1 MSISPIPCAAADSN
15 EVRAQL
21 ITALELDL
29 IGPTQRVLKALGAEG
44 QGHQVQ
50 GDESHEL
57 ESEALDR
64 LPSSWY
70 PTGFLVP
77 TETDL
82 SLRCDDTADDD
93 FAAADGVDLRKPRGN
108 DKTYKPGG
116 AGDDGG
122 SSDPGPVKPQLFP
135 SSIGVSV
142 LLPPGGELRLI
153 ARWGDYARL
162 ADGANPDAAVSS
174 TRDESSSRDQQRW
187 QRTPRQEALALTHSE
202 ITATKGLA
210 DRLWPNSNG
219 LHLHWHCRPA
229 PTGQGYADG
238 TLAVTLFFTNERKK
252 ANTLV
257 ERDQHSAFQAEL
269 ELQCVQGFVPR
280 LDPQASRDHGDWD
293 QAVNALQFRDAR
305 EYGVGHNVGVEV
317 DLDAGGGC
325 SRLRTTWIPQA
336 TVEKVSPRED
346 VGCELG
352 MEALDRLASEGFPA
366 IRQALMPLVERYS
379 TWIEQQA
386 AVAGLKPK
394 QQATADQLLAN
405 ARSQAQRIARG
416 IEALAEADI
425 RDAFAIA
432 NRTMAAAARQRYG
445 VMQNKPANDPSVRPP
460 AWRPFQLA
468 FVLMNL
474 VGIARPDDPDGKRDG
489 VDLLFFPTGGGKTEA
504 YLGLAAFTLVMRRLR
519 HGGSLQAGGLSVLMR
534 YTLRLLTLDQLGRAS
549 TLICALELE
558 RQRQSEKLGSWP
570 FEIGL
575 WVGQAGTPN
584 RMGGKGNS
592 SEATA
597 RIRVLKY
604 IDNKDDRKPIPI
616 DTCPWCGVEFGRRSL
631 DDLTPCRNRGDVFK
645 LLRGGKVDSENPDEL
660 RVACLNRNCHFRGT
674 QNDNYLPL
682 VAVDD
687 MIYRRLP
694 AFLIAT
700 VDKFASLPWEGRTGK
715 LFGKATH
722 VLNGQGYYG
731 PADGEDATKGVRLA
745 DRLDPPDLVI
755 QDELHLISGPLGSMA
770 GLYEAV
776 IDELCTRDG
785 LRPKIVASTA
795 TVRRASEQM
804 RALFGRNDSA
814 IFPAPGPDRRD
825 SFFAVTVPTDQVPGR
840 LYVGLSA
847 PGRNVKALLLRASLA
862 LMSGAQ
868 LAWTSAESGRTAQRR
883 RRETPSPNPADPY
896 MTLLG
901 YFNTIKELGI
911 SRRLIEEELTSQ
923 LATHGERRR
932 LGDMV
937 ERTANRR
944 ISNIPLELTSRV
956 STTEV
961 SHTKDRLARSF
972 DDKDGRVDVALA
984 TNMISVGLDI
994 TRLGL
999 MLMLGQPKTTAEYIQ
1014 ASSRVGRDQ
1023 SKPGLVVVLLNPNR
1037 PRDRSHYEHFAHSH
1051 DVFYRDVEATSVT
1064 PFSERAL
1071 ERGLPAITVALA
1083 RHLCDGLTNARNAG
1097 DLQALSDAR
1106 QPVAAALQR
1115 RVATSLVNH
1124 PDADGYASWVA
1135 EQVRHIIDDWCAIAE
1150 RRGRM
1155 EYGREEGDLP
1165 PLLRTPLDPEL
1176 LELEDVRE
1184 RQFKANRSLR
1194 DVEPS
1199 ALLLKDRYQTTTR
1212 G

>member
-1 MSISPIPCAAADSN
+1 MTSSTPSSAA
-15 EVRAQL
+15 VRAQL
-21 ITALELDL
+21 VTALELEL
-29 IGPTQRVLKALGAEG
+29 IGPSQRVLQALGAEA
-44 QGHQVQ
+44 QGL
-50 GDESHEL
+50 DAES
-57 ESEALDR
+57 LDR

-93 FAAADGVDLRKPRGN
+93 FAAADGVDLRKPRSAGAE
-108 DKTYKPGG
+108 YKPGS
-116 AGDDGG
+116 GDDGG
-122 SSDPGPVKPQLFP
+122 SSESGPAKPQLFP
-135 SSIGVSV
+135 SSIGMSV
-142 LLPPGGELRLI
+142 LLPPGGELQLI
-153 ARWGDYARL
+153 ARWGDYTRL
-162 ADGANPDAAVSS
+162 SVGANPDDSA
-174 TRDESSSRDQQRW
+174 SSSRDEGGQREQQTW
-187 QRTPRQEALALTHSE
+187 QRNPRQEALALSHLE
-202 ITATKGLA
+202 ITANRGLTGKP
-210 DRLWPNSNG
+210 WPNSNG
-219 LHLHWHCRPA
+219 LHLRWHCRPA
-229 PTGQGYADG
+229 PTSQGYAFG
-238 TLAVTLFFTNERKK
+238 TVAVTLFLTNERKK
-252 ANTLV
+252 AVTLV
-257 ERDQHSAFQAEL
+257 ERDQQSAFQAEL
-269 ELQCVQGFVPR
+269 ELVCSQGFVPR
-280 LDPQASRDHGDWD
+280 LDPHSGRSGGDWD
-293 QAVNALQFRDAR
+293 EAVNALQFRDAS
-305 EYGVGHNVGVEV
+305 EFGVGHNVGVAL
-317 DLDAGGGC
+317 DLDSNGGC
-325 SRLRTTWIPQA
+325 SCLRTTWIPQA
-336 TVEKVSPRED
+336 TVEKVVPRAD
-346 VGCELG
+346 VGCEL
-352 MEALDRLASEGFPA
+352 
-366 IRQALMPLVERYS
+366 
-379 TWIEQQA
+379 
-386 AVAGLKPK
+386 
-394 QQATADQLLAN
+394 
-405 ARSQAQRIARG
+405 
-416 IEALAEADI
+416 
-425 RDAFAIA
+425 A

-445 VMQNKPANDPSVRPP
+445 VMQGLKADDPALRAP

-468 FVLMNL
+468 FLLMNL
-474 VGIARPDDPDGKRDG
+474 VGVARPNDPEFDPKRERDN
-489 VDLLFFPTGGGKTEA
+489 VDLIFFPTGGGKTEA

-558 RQRQSEKLGSWP
+558 RQRQPQKLGNWP

-597 RIRVLKY
+597 RLRVRAYNDGKTN
-604 IDNKDDRKPIPI
+604 IKPIPI
-616 DTCPWCGVEFGRRSL
+616 DTCPWCGVEFGKRSL
-631 DDLTPCRNRGDVFK
+631 DDPKPCGTVGVFN
-645 LLRGGKVDSENPDEL
+645 LLRQGRPDVDNPEEL
-660 RVACLNRNCHFRGT
+660 RIACLNRDCAFKGT
-674 QNDNYLPL
+674 NGRNYLPL

-715 LFGKATH
+715 LFGKASH
-722 VLNGQGYYG
+722 VLDGQGFYG
-731 PADGEDATKGVRLA
+731 PADGDDATKGVRLSE
-745 DRLDPPDLVI
+745 RLDAPDLVI

-770 GLYEAV
+770 GLYETV
-776 IDELCTRDG
+776 IDELCSRDG

-825 SFFAVTVPTDQVPGR
+825 SFFAVTVPVDKVPGR

-862 LMSGAQ
+862 LMSSAQ
-868 LAWTSAESGRTAQRR
+868 QAWKAAEKDRTAQRR
-883 RRETPSPNPADPY
+883 RGEIPGPNPADPY

-923 LATHGERRR
+923 LATHGERQR
-932 LGDMV
+932 LGDTV
-937 ERTANRR
+937 ERSANRR
-944 ISNIPLELTSRV
+944 IANIPLELTSRV

-961 SHTKDRLARSF
+961 STTKDRLSRSF
-972 DDKDGRVDVALA
+972 DDKERVDVALA

-1014 ASSRVGRDQ
+1014 ASSRVGRDTD
-1023 SKPGLVVVLLNPNR
+1023 KPGLVVVLLNPNR
-1037 PRDRSHYEHFAHSH
+1037 PRDRSHYEHLAYSH

-1071 ERGLPAITVALA
+1071 QRGLPAITVALA
-1083 RHLCDGLTNARNAG
+1083 RHLSDELTPSCRAG
-1097 DLQALSDAR
+1097 D
-1106 QPVAAALQR
+1106 VAALAKVREAVAEALRR
-1115 RVATSLVNH
+1115 RVAIALVNA
-1124 PDADGYASWVA
+1124 PADADAHANKVA
-1135 EQVRHIIDDWCAIAE
+1135 EQVRHIIDDWCAIAQ
-1150 RRGRM
+1150 RHGRM
-1155 EYGREEGDLP
+1155 EYGREDGVLP
-1165 PLLRTPLDPEL
+1165 PLLRTPLDPQL
-1176 LELEDVRE
+1176 LDLDDERE
-1184 RQFKANRSLR
+1184 KQFKANRSLR

-1199 ALLLKDRYQTTTR
+1199 ALLLKDRLQTTTR

>member
-1 MSISPIPCAAADSN
+1 MTSAQEPADSAQ
-15 EVRAQL
+15 VRSQL
-21 ITALELDL
+21 VTALELEL
-29 IGPTQRVLKALGAEG
+29 IGPSQRVLQALGAEG
-44 QGHQVQ
+44 EG
-50 GDESHEL
+50 L
-57 ESEALDR
+57 ATEALDR

-77 TETDL
+77 SDTDL
-82 SLRCDDTADDD
+82 ALKCDDTADDD
-93 FAAADGVDLRKPRGN
+93 FAAADGVDLRKPRKAN
-108 DKTYKPGG
+108 SEYRPGS
-116 AGDDGG
+116 GDDGG
-122 SSDPGPVKPQLFP
+122 SSESGPARPQLFP

-142 LLPPGGELRLI
+142 LLPPGAELQLI
-153 ARWGDYARL
+153 ARWGDYTPQER
-162 ADGANPDAAVSS
+162 G
-174 TRDESSSRDQQRW
+174 EQQIWR
-187 QRTPRQEALALTHSE
+187 RTPRQDALALSHSE
-202 ITATKGLA
+202 ITATRGLTG
-210 DRLWPNSNG
+210 RPWPHSNG
-219 LHLHWHCRPA
+219 LHLRWHCRPA
-229 PTGQGYADG
+229 PASQGYAPG
-238 TLAVTLFFTNERKK
+238 TVAVTLFLTNERKK
-252 ANTLV
+252 AATLV
-257 ERDQHSAFQAEL
+257 ERDQQSAFQAEL
-269 ELQCVQGFVPR
+269 DLHCPQGFVAR
-280 LDPQASRDHGDWD
+280 LDPHANRASGDWD

-305 EYGVGHNVGVEV
+305 EYGVGHNVGVAV
-317 DLDAGGGC
+317 DLDGAGNC

-336 TVEKVSPRED
+336 TVEKVVPRAD
-346 VGCELG
+346 VGCELA
-352 MEALDRLASEGFPA
+352 MEELDRLANQGFAA
-366 IRQALMPLVERYS
+366 IRGALMPLVERYDA
-379 TWIEQQA
+379 WIEEQA
-386 AVAGLKPK
+386 AVAGLNA
-394 QQATADQLLAN
+394 QQQGTAEQLLAN

-416 IEALAEADI
+416 IEALAEPDI

-445 VMQNKPANDPSVRPP
+445 VMQGLKADDPSLRPP

-468 FVLMNL
+468 FLLMNL
-474 VGIARPDDPDGKRDG
+474 IGIARPDDPQRERDT

-558 RQRQSEKLGSWP
+558 RQRQPQKLGSWP

-584 RMGGKGNS
+584 RMGGKGNNNES
-592 SEATA
+592 TA
-597 RIRVLKY
+597 RLRVRAYNDGKTT
-604 IDNKDDRKPIPI
+604 IKPIPI
-616 DTCPWCGVEFGRRSL
+616 DTCPWCGVEFGKRSL
-631 DDLTPCRNRGDVFK
+631 LDPKPIGTAGVFN
-645 LLRGGKVDSENPDEL
+645 LLRQGRPDGDNPEEL
-660 RVACLNRNCHFRGT
+660 RVACLNRDCAFKGT
-674 QNDNYLPL
+674 SGRNYLPL

-700 VDKFASLPWEGRTGK
+700 VDKFASLPWEGRSGK
-715 LFGKATH
+715 LFGKVTH
-722 VLNGQGYYG
+722 GLDGQGFYG
-731 PADGEDATKGVRLA
+731 PADGDDASKGVRLA

-776 IDELCTRDG
+776 IDELCSRAG

-825 SFFAVTVPTDQVPGR
+825 SFFAVTVPADQVPGR

-868 LAWTSAESGRTAQRR
+868 LAWTAAEKQRTAQRR
-883 RRETPSPNPADPY
+883 RGETPGPNPADPY

-923 LATHGERRR
+923 LATHGERVR
-932 LGDMV
+932 LGDAV
-937 ERTANRR
+937 DRSANRK
-944 ISNIPLELTSRV
+944 IANIPLELTSRV

-961 SHTKDRLARSF
+961 STTKDRLSRSF
-972 DDKDGRVDVALA
+972 DDKERVDVALA

-1014 ASSRVGRDQ
+1014 ASSRVGRD
-1023 SKPGLVVVLLNPNR
+1023 SDKPGLVVVLLNPNR
-1037 PRDRSHYEHFAHSH
+1037 PRDRSHYEHFAYSH
-1051 DVFYRDVEATSVT
+1051 NVFYRDVEATSVT

-1083 RHLCDGLTNARNAG
+1083 RHLSDQLTPSNRAG
-1097 DLQALSDAR
+1097 D
-1106 QPVAAALQR
+1106 VAALAEVREAVAEALRR
-1115 RVATSLVNH
+1115 RVAIALTSKASDAG
-1124 PDADGYASWVA
+1124 PDADARATTVA
-1135 EQVRHIIDDWCAIAE
+1135 EQVRHIVDDWCAIAQ

-1155 EYGREEGDLP
+1155 EYGREDGELP
-1165 PLLRTPLDPEL
+1165 PLLHTPLDPQL
-1176 LELEDVRE
+1176 LELDDERE
-1184 RQFKANRSLR
+1184 KQFKANRSLR

-1199 ALLLKDRYQTTTR
+1199 ALLLKDRLQTTTR
-1212 G
+1212 A

>member
-1 MSISPIPCAAADSN
+1 MSATSLPAAGPDSAQ
-15 EVRAQL
+15 VRGQL
-21 ITALELDL
+21 VTSLELEL
-29 IGPTQRVLKALGAEG
+29 IGPTQRVLKALAAAG
-44 QGHQVQ
+44 QG
-50 GDESHEL
+50 L
-57 ESEALDR
+57 EREALDR

-70 PTGFLVP
+70 ITGFLVP
-77 TETDL
+77 TTTDL

-93 FAAADGVDLRKPRGN
+93 LAGVDGVDQRRPRIK
-108 DKTYKPGG
+108 DKAYKAGG

-122 SSDPGPVKPQLFP
+122 PSDGGPAKPQFLP
-135 SSIGVSV
+135 SSIGISV
-142 LLPPGGELRLI
+142 FLPPGGELELI
-153 ARWGDYARL
+153 ARWGDY
-162 ADGANPDAAVSS
+162 
-174 TRDESSSRDQQRW
+174 TRVTEPSNSDPSAGSGSSREEPIW
-187 QRTPRQEALALTHSE
+187 QRTPRQEALALSHQE
-202 ITATKGLA
+202 ISGATGLT
-210 DRLWPNSNG
+210 DRPWPNSDG
-219 LHLHWHCRPA
+219 LRLHWHCRPA
-229 PTGQGYADG
+229 PVSQGYEPG
-238 TLAVTLFFTNERKK
+238 TVAVSLFFTNQRPK
-252 ANTLV
+252 AATLV

-269 ELQCVQGFVPR
+269 DLHCPQGFVAR
-280 LDPQASRDHGDWD
+280 LDPQARRHDGDWD
-293 QAVNALQFRDAR
+293 QLVNALQYRDAP

-317 DLDAGGGC
+317 DLEANGGC

-336 TVEKVSPRED
+336 TVEKVSARED

-352 MEALDRLASEGFPA
+352 MEELDRLASEGYPA
-366 IRQALMPLVERYS
+366 VREALMPLVERYEG
-379 TWIEQQA
+379 WIQEQ
-386 AVAGLKPK
+386 AGLEGL
-394 QQATADQLLAN
+394 QATQQKTAEQLLAN
-405 ARSQAQRIARG
+405 ASSQAQRIARG
-416 IEALAEADI
+416 IEALAEPDI
-425 RDAFAIA
+425 REAFAIA
-432 NRTMAAAARQRYG
+432 NRTMAVAARQRFG
-445 VMQNKPANDPSVRPP
+445 VMQGKKANDPTLRLPG
-460 AWRPFQLA
+460 WRPFQLA

-474 VGIARPDDPDGKRDG
+474 VGIARPNDPQHDPRRERDG

-558 RQRQSEKLGSWP
+558 RQRQPEKLGRWP

-592 SEATA
+592 SETTA

-604 IDNKDDRKPIPI
+604 IDNKTTIKPIPI
-616 DTCPWCGVEFGRRSL
+616 DTCPWCGVEFGKRSL
-631 DDLTPCRNRGDVFK
+631 NDPAPCSTTGVFQ
-645 LLRGGKVDSENPDEL
+645 LLRQGRPDTDNPEEL
-660 RVACLNRNCHFRGT
+660 RVACLNRSCAFTGT
-674 QNDNYLPL
+674 NGRNHLPL
-682 VAVDD
+682 LAVDD

-722 VLNGQGYYG
+722 VLDVQGYYG
-731 PADGEDATKGVRLA
+731 PADGEEASRGVRLA

-776 IDELCTRDG
+776 IDELCSRAGCGPHDQ

-795 TVRRASEQM
+795 TVRRAEEQM
-804 RALFGRNDSA
+804 TALFGRSA
-814 IFPAPGPDRRD
+814 SSIFPAPGPDRRD
-825 SFFAVTVPTDQVPGR
+825 SFFAITVPVQEAPGR

-868 LAWTSAESGRTAQRR
+868 LAWKSAESGRTARR
-883 RRETPSPNPADPY
+883 RRGEPPGTNPADPY
-896 MTLLG
+896 MTLVG

-911 SRRLIEEELTSQ
+911 SRRLIEEELTS
-923 LATHGERRR
+923 LLSSHGERQRPDDTVTR
-932 LGDMV
+932 
-937 ERTANRR
+937 AASRR

-961 SHTKDRLARSF
+961 SSTKDRLARKF
-972 DDKDGRVDVALA
+972 DDKEGRVDVALA

-1023 SKPGLVVVLLNPNR
+1023 SRPGLVAVLLNPNR

-1083 RHLCDGLTNARNAG
+1083 RHL
-1097 DLQALSDAR
+1097 SDALTYAR
-1106 QPVAAALQR
+1106 SAGNTAALAEVREAVAEAMRR
-1115 RVATSLVNH
+1115 RVASSLVNDPAH
-1124 PDADGYASWVA
+1124 ADARANEVA
-1135 EQVRHIIDDWCAIAE
+1135 EQVRRIIDDWCTIAE
-1150 RRGRM
+1150 RRGQM
-1155 EYGREEGDLP
+1155 EYGHEEGDLP

-1176 LELEDVRE
+1176 LELGEIEV
-1184 RQFKANRSLR
+1184 QFKANRSLR

-1199 ALLLKDRYQTTTR
+1199 ALLLKDRYQSTTR
-1212 G
+1212 A

>member
-1 MSISPIPCAAADSN
+1 MSQAPALRPRSEPPQISA
-15 EVRAQL
+15 EVRDHL
-21 ITALELDL
+21 VTALELEL
-29 IGPTQRVLKALGAEG
+29 IGPTQRVLQALGPDA
-44 QGHQVQ
+44 H
-50 GDESHEL
+50 SL
-57 ESEALDR
+57 ETEALDR

-82 SLRCDDTADDD
+82 SLKCDDTADDD
-93 FAAADGVDLRKPRGN
+93 FAAADGVDLRKPK
-108 DKTYKPGG
+108 KTNTEYKPGS
-116 AGDDGG
+116 GDDGG
-122 SSDPGPVKPQLFP
+122 SSESGPTKPQLFP

-142 LLPPGGELRLI
+142 LLPPGGELQLI
-153 ARWGDYARL
+153 ARWGDYVRL
-162 ADGANPDAAVSS
+162 AEGANPDAAASIA
-174 TRDESSSRDQQRW
+174 REEGSSREQQIW
-187 QRTPRQEALALTHSE
+187 QRTPRQEALALSHSE
-202 ITATKGLA
+202 ITATKGLTG
-210 DRLWPNSNG
+210 RPWPNSDG
-219 LHLHWHCRPA
+219 LQLRWHCRPA
-229 PTGQGYADG
+229 PVSQGYATG
-238 TLAVTLFFTNERKK
+238 TVAVTLFLTNERKK
-252 ANTLV
+252 SITLV
-257 ERDQHSAFQAEL
+257 ERDQNSAFQAEL
-269 ELQCVQGFVPR
+269 ELRCPHGFVAR
-280 LDPQASRDHGDWD
+280 RDPHANRASGDWD
-293 QAVNALQFRDAR
+293 EAVNALQFRDAR

-317 DLDAGGGC
+317 DLGPDGRC
-325 SRLRTTWIPQA
+325 TRLRTTWIPQA
-336 TVEKVSPRED
+336 TVEKVVPRAD
-346 VGCELG
+346 VGCELA
-352 MEALDRLASEGFPA
+352 MEELDRLATQGFEA
-366 IRQALMPLVERYS
+366 IRAALMPLVERYQE
-379 TWIEQQA
+379 WIEQQA
-386 AVAGLKPK
+386 SVAGLNAQ
-394 QQATADQLLAN
+394 QQASAEQLLTN
-405 ARSQAQRIARG
+405 AKGQAQRIARG
-416 IEALAEADI
+416 IEALAEPDI

-432 NRTMAAAARQRYG
+432 NRCMARAARQRYG
-445 VMQNKPANDPSVRPP
+445 VMQGLKADDPSLRPP

-468 FVLMNL
+468 FLLMNL
-474 VGIARPDDPDGKRDG
+474 VGIARPDDPQRERDN

-558 RQRQSEKLGSWP
+558 RQNQEEKLGKWP

-575 WVGQAGTPN
+575 WVGQAATPN
-584 RMGGKGNS
+584 RMGGKGNNNES
-592 SEATA
+592 TA
-597 RIRVLKY
+597 RLRVQAYNGGKTP
-604 IDNKDDRKPIPI
+604 IKPIPI
-616 DTCPWCGVEFGRRSL
+616 DTCPWCGVEFGKRSL
-631 DDLTPCRNRGDVFK
+631 NDPKPCGTHGVFK
-645 LLRGGKVDSENPDEL
+645 LLRQGVIDANDPEEL
-660 RVACLNRNCHFRGT
+660 RVACLNRDCAFKGVTGH
-674 QNDNYLPL
+674 DHLPL

-700 VDKFASLPWEGRTGK
+700 VDKFASLPWEGRSGK

-722 VLNGQGYYG
+722 VVDGQGFYG
-731 PADGEDATKGVRLA
+731 PADGDDATKGVRLA
-745 DRLDPPDLVI
+745 DWLDPPDLVI

-776 IDELCTRDG
+776 IDELCSRDG

-804 RALFGRNDSA
+804 RALFGRNNSS

-825 SFFAVTVPTDQVPGR
+825 SFFAMTKPADQENGR

-868 LAWTSAESGRTAQRR
+868 LAWKTAEKQRTAQRKR
-883 RRETPSPNPADPY
+883 GETPDPNPADPY

-923 LATHGERRR
+923 LATHGERQR
-932 LGDMV
+932 LGDKV
-937 ERTANRR
+937 ERSANRK
-944 ISNIPLELTSRV
+944 IANIPLELTSRV

-961 SHTKDRLARSF
+961 STTKDRLARSF
-972 DDKDGRVDVALA
+972 DDKERVDVALA

-1014 ASSRVGRDQ
+1014 ASSRVGRD
-1023 SKPGLVVVLLNPNR
+1023 SEKPGLVVVLLNPNR
-1037 PRDRSHYEHFAHSH
+1037 PRDRSHYEHFTYSH

-1083 RHLCDGLTNARNAG
+1083 RHLSDQLTPSNRAG
-1097 DLQALSDAR
+1097 DMEALANVR
-1106 QPVAAALQR
+1106 EAVAEALRR
-1115 RVATSLVNH
+1115 RVAIALVH
-1124 PDADGYASWVA
+1124 APTDADAYATSVA
-1135 EQVRHIIDDWCAIAE
+1135 EQVRHIVDDWCAIAQ

-1155 EYGREEGDLP
+1155 EYGREDGELP

-1176 LELEDVRE
+1176 LELDDERE
-1184 RQFKANRSLR
+1184 KQFKANRSLR

-1199 ALLLKDRYQTTTR
+1199 ALLLKDRLQTTTQA
-1212 G
+1212 

>member
-1 MSISPIPCAAADSN
+1 MNAPAAATTSAQ
-15 EVRAQL
+15 VRSQL
-21 ITALELDL
+21 VTALELDL
-29 IGPTQRVLKALGAEG
+29 IGPTQRVLRALGADA
-44 QGHQVQ
+44 QG
-50 GDESHEL
+50 L
-57 ESEALDR
+57 ETEALDR

-70 PTGFLVP
+70 SSGFLVP
-77 TETDL
+77 TSTDL

-93 FAAADGVDLRKPRGN
+93 FAAADGVDLRKPRSA
-108 DKTYKPGG
+108 DKQYKSSA
-116 AGDDGG
+116 AGDDSG
-122 SSDPGPVKPQLFP
+122 SSEPGPARPQLFA

-142 LLPPGGELRLI
+142 LLPPNAELQVI
-153 ARWGDYARL
+153 ARWGDYIKL
-162 ADGANPDAAVSS
+162 AEASNPDALAGS
-174 TRDESSSRDQQRW
+174 TREEETW
-187 QRTPRQEALALTHSE
+187 QRTPRQEALAITHSE
-202 ITATKGLA
+202 ITDTRGLA
-210 DRLWPNSNG
+210 KRPWPNSGG
-219 LHLHWHCRPA
+219 LHLRWHCRPA
-229 PTGQGYADG
+229 PDNQGYLAG
-238 TLAVTLFFTNERKK
+238 TIAVTLFLTNERKS
-252 ANTLV
+252 AATLV
-257 ERDQHSAFQAEL
+257 ERDQQSAFQAEL
-269 ELQCVQGFVPR
+269 ELHCPQAFVPR
-280 LDPQASRDHGDWD
+280 LDLQASRGSGDWD
-293 QAVNALQFRDAR
+293 EAVNALQFRDAK
-305 EYGVGHNVGVEV
+305 EYGIGHNVGVDAE
-317 DLDAGGGC
+317 LEAAGGC
-325 SRLRTTWIPQA
+325 TRLRTTWIPQA
-336 TVEKVSPRED
+336 TVEKVVPRND

-352 MEALDRLASEGFPA
+352 MEELDRLASESFPA
-366 IRQALMPLVERYS
+366 VRAGLMPLVERY
-379 TWIEQQA
+379 TAWIAEQA
-386 AVAGLKPK
+386 SVAGLKSN
-394 QQATADQLLAN
+394 QQATASQLLDN
-405 ARSQAQRIARG
+405 ARSQADRIARG
-416 IEALAEADI
+416 IEALAEPDI
-425 RDAFAIA
+425 REAFAIA
-432 NRTMAAAARQRYG
+432 NRVMAVAARQRFG
-445 VMQNKPANDPSVRPP
+445 VMQGVKADHPNLRPP

-474 VGIARPDDPDGKRDG
+474 VGIARPEDQHQERDG

-519 HGGSLQAGGLSVLMR
+519 HSGSLQAGGLSVLMR

-575 WVGQAGTPN
+575 WVGQAATPN
-584 RMGGKGNS
+584 RMGGKADK

-597 RIRVLKY
+597 RLRVRGY
-604 IDNKDDRKPIPI
+604 IDNKTAVKPIPI
-616 DTCPWCGVEFGRRSL
+616 DTCPWCGVEFGKRSL
-631 DDLTPCRNRGDVFK
+631 DDPSPCRTSGVFN
-645 LLRGGKVDSENPDEL
+645 LLRQGRPDGDNPEEL
-660 RVACLNRNCHFRGT
+660 RVACLNRSCAFTGSSGS
-674 QNDNYLPL
+674 NYLPL
-682 VAVDD
+682 LAVDD

-722 VLNGQGYYG
+722 VVDGQGYYG
-731 PADGEDATKGVRLA
+731 PADGDDSNRGVRLGE
-745 DRLDPPDLVI
+745 RLDPPDLVI

-776 IDELCTRDG
+776 IDELSSRG
-785 LRPKIVASTA
+785 KLRPKIVASTA
-795 TVRRASEQM
+795 TVRRATEQM
-804 RALFGRNDSA
+804 QALFGRNQSS

-825 SFFAVTVPTDQVPGR
+825 SFFAVSVPADQVPGR

-862 LMSGAQ
+862 LMG
-868 LAWTSAESGRTAQRR
+868 SAEQAWKAAEKQRTAQRR
-883 RRETPSPNPADPY
+883 RKETPGPNPADPY

-911 SRRLIEEELTSQ
+911 SRRLIEEELTAQ
-923 LATHGERRR
+923 LASHGERKR
-932 LGDMV
+932 LGDTV
-937 ERTANRR
+937 ERAANRR

-961 SHTKDRLARSF
+961 SNTKDRLSRSF

-1023 SKPGLVVVLLNPNR
+1023 DKPGLVVVLLNPNR

-1083 RHLCDGLTNARNAG
+1083 RHLSDELTFARNAG
-1097 DLQALSDAR
+1097 DTKALSEVREA
-1106 QPVAAALQR
+1106 VAEAMR
-1115 RVATSLVNH
+1115 GRVASSLVNH
-1124 PDADGYASWVA
+1124 PDPDGYANKVA
-1135 EQVRHIIDDWCAIAE
+1135 ARVRRIIDDWCAIAE

-1155 EYGREEGDLP
+1155 EYGHEEGDLP

-1176 LELEDVRE
+1176 LELDDERE
-1184 RQFKANRSLR
+1184 QQFKANRSLR

-1199 ALLLKDRYQTTTR
+1199 ALLLKDRYQSTNQA
-1212 G
+1212 

>member
-1 MSISPIPCAAADSN
+1 MTASPAATGSAQ
-15 EVRAQL
+15 VRSQL
-21 ITALELDL
+21 VIALELDL
-29 IGPTQRVLKALGAEG
+29 IGPTQRVLKALGSDAEG
-44 QGHQVQ
+44 
-50 GDESHEL
+50 L
-57 ESEALDR
+57 ETETLDR

-77 TETDL
+77 THTDL

-93 FAAADGVDLRKPRGN
+93 FAAADGVDLRRSRGSA
-108 DKTYKPGG
+108 TAYKPGS
-116 AGDDGG
+116 AGDDA
-122 SSDPGPVKPQLFP
+122 GPSEQGPAKPQLFT

-142 LLPPGGELRLI
+142 LLPPGGELQLI
-153 ARWGDYARL
+153 ARWGDYTKL
-162 ADGANPDAAVSS
+162 PGGSSPDGAASGGS
-174 TRDESSSRDQQRW
+174 GREGQTW
-187 QRTPRQEALALTHSE
+187 QRRPRQEPLELSHSD
-202 ITATKGLA
+202 ITSPQGLA
-210 DRLWPNSNG
+210 DRLWPNSDG
-219 LHLHWHCRPA
+219 LRLRWHCRPA
-229 PTGQGYADG
+229 PDHQGYPAG
-238 TLAVTLFFTNERKK
+238 TVAVTLFFTNERKK
-252 ANTLV
+252 AATLV
-257 ERDQHSAFQAEL
+257 ERDQQSAFQAEL
-269 ELQCVQGFVPR
+269 ELRCPQGFVPR
-280 LDPQASRDHGDWD
+280 LDLQASRASGDWD
-293 QAVNALQFRDAR
+293 EVVNALQFRDAC
-305 EYGVGHNVGVEV
+305 EYGVGHNVGVEA
-317 DLDAGGGC
+317 DLAADGSC

-336 TVEKVSPRED
+336 TVEKVSPRDD
-346 VGCELG
+346 VGCELR
-352 MEALDRLASEGFPA
+352 MEELDQLASDGFA
-366 IRQALMPLVERYS
+366 AVRDALMPLVDLYRA
-379 TWIEQQA
+379 WIDEQA
-386 AVAGLKPK
+386 KVSGLKPH
-394 QQATADQLLAN
+394 QQATAERLLGD
-405 ARSQAQRIARG
+405 ARNQAERIARG
-416 IEALAEADI
+416 IEALAEPDI
-425 RDAFAIA
+425 REAFAIA
-432 NRTMAAAARQRYG
+432 NRVMAAAARQRFG
-445 VMQNKPANDPSVRPP
+445 VMQGRKASDPAVRPP

-474 VGIARPDDPDGKRDG
+474 VGIARPADQHKERDK

-558 RQRQSEKLGSWP
+558 RQRQPETLGSWP

-584 RMGGKGNS
+584 RMGGKGDS

-597 RIRVLKY
+597 RLRVRAY
-604 IDNKDDRKPIPI
+604 IDGKTSIKPIPI
-616 DTCPWCGVEFGRRSL
+616 DTCPWCGVEFGKRSL
-631 DDLTPCRNRGDVFK
+631 DDPSPCRTSGVFN
-645 LLRGGKVDSENPDEL
+645 LLRQGRPDGDNPEDL
-660 RVACLNRNCHFRGT
+660 RVACLNRSCAFTGNTGS
-674 QNDNYLPL
+674 NYLPL
-682 VAVDD
+682 AAVDD

-722 VLNGQGYYG
+722 VVDKQGYYG
-731 PADGEDATKGVRLA
+731 PADGDDATRGVRLG

-770 GLYEAV
+770 GLYESV
-776 IDELCTRDG
+776 IDELCSRDG

-795 TVRRASEQM
+795 TVRRAREQM
-804 RALFGRNDSA
+804 CALFGRSDSA

-825 SFFAVTVPTDQVPGR
+825 SFFAVTLPAEQVPGR
-840 LYVGLSA
+840 LYVGLCA

-868 LAWTSAESGRTAQRR
+868 LAWKAAEKERTAQRR
-883 RRETPSPNPADPY
+883 RGETPGRNPADPY

-923 LATHGERRR
+923 LASHGERRR
-932 LGDMV
+932 IGDTV
-937 ERTANRR
+937 ERAANRK

-961 SHTKDRLARSF
+961 STTKDRLSRSF

-994 TRLGL
+994 SRLGL

-1023 SKPGLVVVLLNPNR
+1023 SRPGLVVVLLNPNR

-1083 RHLCDGLTNARNAG
+1083 RHLSDGLTHARNAG
-1097 DLQALSDAR
+1097 DTKALADVRNLVAEALR
-1106 QPVAAALQR
+1106 Q
-1115 RVATSLVNH
+1115 RVATSLGQYP
-1124 PDADGYASWVA
+1124 PDADGYANTVA
-1135 EQVRHIIDDWCAIAE
+1135 ERVRRIIDDWCAIAE
-1150 RRGRM
+1150 RRGSM
-1155 EYGREEGDLP
+1155 EYGHEERDLP
-1165 PLLRTPLDPEL
+1165 PLLRTPLDPGL
-1176 LELEDVRE
+1176 LELEDERE

-1199 ALLLKDRYQTTTR
+1199 ALLLKDRYQSTTR
-1212 G
+1212 A

>member
-1 MSISPIPCAAADSN
+1 MSTASLPAAGPDSAQ
-15 EVRAQL
+15 VRSQL
-21 ITALELDL
+21 ITGLELEL
-29 IGPTQRVLKALGAEG
+29 IGPSQRVLQALGAEG
-44 QGHQVQ
+44 EG
-50 GDESHEL
+50 L
-57 ESEALDR
+57 ETEALDR

-82 SLRCDDTADDD
+82 SLKCDDTADDD
-93 FAAADGVDLRKPRGN
+93 FAAADGVDLRKPKKAN
-108 DKTYKPGG
+108 SEYKPGS
-116 AGDDGG
+116 GDDGG
-122 SSDPGPVKPQLFP
+122 SSESGPARPQLFP

-142 LLPPGGELRLI
+142 LLPAAGELQLT
-153 ARWGDYARL
+153 ARWGDYTPLEEGDHTTWRR
-162 ADGANPDAAVSS
+162 S
-174 TRDESSSRDQQRW
+174 
-187 QRTPRQEALALTHSE
+187 PRQEALALSHGE
-202 ITATKGLA
+202 ITATKGLSS
-210 DRLWPNSNG
+210 RPWPNSNG
-219 LHLHWHCRPA
+219 LQLRWHCRPA
-229 PTGQGYADG
+229 PASQGYAPG
-238 TLAVTLFFTNERKK
+238 TVAVTLFLTNERSK
-252 ANTLV
+252 AITLV
-257 ERDQHSAFQAEL
+257 ERDQHAAFQAEL
-269 ELQCVQGFVPR
+269 ELRCPQGFVAR
-280 LDPQASRDHGDWD
+280 LDPHANRASGDWD
-293 QAVNALQFRDAR
+293 EAVNALQFRDAR
-305 EYGVGHNVGVEV
+305 EYGVGHNVGVAV
-317 DLDAGGGC
+317 DQGADGGC
-325 SRLRTTWIPQA
+325 TRLRTTWIPQA
-336 TVEKVSPRED
+336 TVEKVVPRAD
-346 VGCELG
+346 VGCELA
-352 MEALDRLASEGFPA
+352 MEELDRLATQGFAA
-366 IRQALMPLVERYS
+366 IRSALMPLVERYQA
-379 TWIEQQA
+379 WINEQA
-386 AVAGLKPK
+386 TVAGLNRQ
-394 QQATADQLLAN
+394 QQATATQLLAN
-405 ARSQAQRIARG
+405 ARGQAERIARG
-416 IEALAEADI
+416 IEALAEPDI

-445 VMQNKPANDPSVRPP
+445 VMQGLRADDPSLRPP

-468 FVLMNL
+468 FLLMNL
-474 VGIARPDDPDGKRDG
+474 VGIARPDDPQRERDN
-489 VDLLFFPTGGGKTEA
+489 VDLIFFPTGGGKTEA

-519 HGGSLQAGGLSVLMR
+519 HGGSVQAGGLSVLMR

-558 RQRQSEKLGSWP
+558 RQRQPEKLGSWP

-584 RMGGKGNS
+584 RMGGKGNNNES
-592 SEATA
+592 TA
-597 RIRVLKY
+597 RLRVRAYNDGKTT
-604 IDNKDDRKPIPI
+604 IKPIPI
-616 DTCPWCGVEFGRRSL
+616 DTCPWCGVEFGKRSL
-631 DDLTPCRNRGDVFK
+631 LDPKPCGTAGVFN
-645 LLRGGKVDSENPDEL
+645 LLRQGRPDGDNPEEL
-660 RVACLNRNCHFRGT
+660 RVACLNRDCAFKGT
-674 QNDNYLPL
+674 SGRNYLPL

-700 VDKFASLPWEGRTGK
+700 VDKFAALPWEGRSGK

-722 VLNGQGYYG
+722 VLEGQGFYG
-731 PADGEDATKGVRLA
+731 PADGDDASKGVRLA

-776 IDELCTRDG
+776 IDELCSRDG

-804 RALFGRNDSA
+804 RALFGRNESS

-825 SFFAVTVPTDQVPGR
+825 SFFAVTVPADQVPGR

-868 LAWTSAESGRTAQRR
+868 LAWKAAEKQRTAQRKR
-883 RRETPSPNPADPY
+883 GESPGPNPADPY

-923 LATHGERRR
+923 LATHGERIR
-932 LGDMV
+932 LGDTV
-937 ERTANRR
+937 ERSANRK
-944 ISNIPLELTSRV
+944 IANIPLELTSRV

-961 SHTKDRLARSF
+961 STTKDRLARSF
-972 DDKDGRVDVALA
+972 DDKERVDVALA

-1014 ASSRVGRDQ
+1014 ASSRVGRD
-1023 SKPGLVVVLLNPNR
+1023 SEKPGLVVVLLNPNR

-1083 RHLCDGLTNARNAG
+1083 RHLSDRLTPSNRAG
-1097 DLQALSDAR
+1097 DIEALAEVR
-1106 QPVAAALQR
+1106 EAAAEALRR
-1115 RVATSLVNH
+1115 RVAIALVH
-1124 PDADGYASWVA
+1124 AATDADAYATSVA
-1135 EQVRHIIDDWCAIAE
+1135 EQVRHIVDDWCAIAQ
-1150 RRGRM
+1150 RHGRM
-1155 EYGREEGDLP
+1155 EYGREDGELP
-1165 PLLRTPLDPEL
+1165 PLLRTPLDPQL
-1176 LELEDVRE
+1176 LELDDERE
-1184 RQFKANRSLR
+1184 QQFKANRSLR

-1199 ALLLKDRYQTTTR
+1199 ALLLKDRLQTTTR

>member
-1 MSISPIPCAAADSN
+1 MSTTSLPAARPDSAQ
-15 EVRAQL
+15 VRSQL
-21 ITALELDL
+21 VTALELDL
-29 IGPTQRVLKALGAEG
+29 IGPTQRVLKALGGDAEG
-44 QGHQVQ
+44 
-50 GDESHEL
+50 L
-57 ESEALDR
+57 ETEALDR

-70 PTGFLVP
+70 ITGFLVP
-77 TETDL
+77 TTTDL

-93 FAAADGVDLRKPRGN
+93 FAGVDGVDQRRPRSN
-108 DKTYKPGG
+108 DKAYKSGG
-116 AGDDGG
+116 GGDDGG
-122 SSDPGPVKPQLFP
+122 PSDAGPAKPQFLP

-142 LLPPGGELRLI
+142 FLPPGGELELI
-153 ARWGDYARL
+153 ARWGDYTRL
-162 ADGANPDAAVSS
+162 TEPPSPDPSAGGG
-174 TRDESSSRDQQRW
+174 SSREETIW
-187 QRTPRQEALALTHSE
+187 QRTSRQEPLALSYQE
-202 ITATKGLA
+202 ITGATGLA
-210 DRLWPNSNG
+210 DRPWPNSDG
-219 LHLHWHCRPA
+219 LRLHWHCRPA
-229 PTGQGYADG
+229 PLNQGYGPG
-238 TLAVTLFFTNERKK
+238 TVAVSLFFTNERPK
-252 ANTLV
+252 AATLV

-269 ELQCVQGFVPR
+269 DLHCPQGFVAR
-280 LDPQASRDHGDWD
+280 LDPQARRHDGDWD
-293 QAVNALQFRDAR
+293 QLVNALQYRDAG

-317 DLDAGGGC
+317 DLEPDGGC
-325 SRLRTTWIPQA
+325 TRLRTTWIPQA
-336 TVEKVSPRED
+336 VVEKVSPRED
-346 VGCELG
+346 VGCELR
-352 MEALDRLASEGFPA
+352 MEELDRLASEGFPA
-366 IRQALMPLVERYS
+366 VRGALMPLVERYEA
-379 TWIEQQA
+379 WIQEQA
-386 AVAGLKPK
+386 SLEGLHPTQRK
-394 QQATADQLLAN
+394 TAEQLLSSAS
-405 ARSQAQRIARG
+405 SQAERIARG
-416 IEALAEADI
+416 IEALAEPDI
-425 RDAFAIA
+425 LEAFAIA
-432 NRTMAAAARQRYG
+432 NRTMAAAARQRFG
-445 VMQNKPANDPSVRPP
+445 VMQSMKANDPSLRAP

-474 VGIARPDDPDGKRDG
+474 VGIARPNDPQLDPQRDRDR

-504 YLGLAAFTLVMRRLR
+504 YLGLAAFTLVIRRLR

-558 RQRQSEKLGSWP
+558 RQRRPEKLGSWP

-592 SEATA
+592 SETTA

-604 IDNKDDRKPIPI
+604 IDNKTTIKPIPI
-616 DTCPWCGVEFGRRSL
+616 DTCPWCGVEFGKRSL
-631 DDLTPCRNRGDVFK
+631 NDPAPCSTTGVFN
-645 LLRGGKVDSENPDEL
+645 LLRQGRPDGDNPEEL
-660 RVACLNRNCHFRGT
+660 RVACLNRSCAFTGT
-674 QNDNYLPL
+674 NGRNYLPL
-682 VAVDD
+682 LAVDD

-722 VLNGQGYYG
+722 VLDGQGYYG
-731 PADGEDATKGVRLA
+731 PADGEEASRGVRLP

-776 IDELCTRDG
+776 IDELCSRDG
-785 LRPKIVASTA
+785 LGPKIVASTA
-795 TVRRASEQM
+795 TVRRAEEQM
-804 RALFGRNDSA
+804 TALFGRSA
-814 IFPAPGPDRRD
+814 SSIFPAPGPDRRD
-825 SFFAVTVPTDQVPGR
+825 SFFAITVPVQEAPGR
-840 LYVGLSA
+840 LYLGISA
-847 PGRNVKALLLRASLA
+847 PGRNIKALLLRASLA
-862 LMSGAQ
+862 LMSSAQ
-868 LAWTSAESGRTAQRR
+868 LAWKSSESGRTAQRR
-883 RRETPSPNPADPY
+883 RGELPGPNPADPY

-911 SRRLIEEELTSQ
+911 SRRLIEEELTS
-923 LATHGERRR
+923 LLSSHGERRR
-932 LGDMV
+932 VGDSLT
-937 ERTANRR
+937 RSASRR

-961 SHTKDRLARSF
+961 SSTKDRLTRGF
-972 DDKDGRVDVALA
+972 DDKEGRVDVALA

-1014 ASSRVGRDQ
+1014 AISRVGRDQ
-1023 SKPGLVVVLLNPNR
+1023 SRPGLVAVLLNPNR

-1083 RHLCDGLTNARNAG
+1083 RHLNDALTHARSAG
-1097 DLQALSDAR
+1097 NT
-1106 QPVAAALQR
+1106 AALAEVREAVAEAMRR
-1115 RVATSLVNH
+1115 RVASSLVLRTKDTAASDH
-1124 PDADGYASWVA
+1124 PVDADARANEVA
-1135 EQVRHIIDDWCAIAE
+1135 EHVRHIIDDWCTIAE

-1155 EYGREEGDLP
+1155 EYGHEEGDLP

-1176 LELEDVRE
+1176 LELDDIEV
-1184 RQFKANRSLR
+1184 QFKANRSLR

-1199 ALLLKDRYQTTTR
+1199 ALLLKDRYQSTTR
-1212 G
+1212 P

>member
-1 MSISPIPCAAADSN
+1 MTAPAAATTSDQ
-15 EVRAQL
+15 VRAQL
-21 ITALELDL
+21 VTALELEL
-29 IGPTQRVLKALGAEG
+29 AGPTQRVLQALGSEARG
-44 QGHQVQ
+44 
-50 GDESHEL
+50 L
-57 ESEALDR
+57 ETEALDR

-77 TETDL
+77 TNTDL
-82 SLRCDDTADDD
+82 ALRCDDTADDEY
-93 FAAADGVDLRKPRGN
+93 AGVDGLDQRRPRGN

-122 SSDPGPVKPQLFP
+122 PSETGPAKPQLLP

-142 LLPPGGELRLI
+142 LLPPGADLKLI
-153 ARWGDYARL
+153 ARWGDYVRL
-162 ADGANPDAAVSS
+162 GDDDAH
-174 TRDESSSRDQQRW
+174 TW
-187 QRTPRQEALALTHSE
+187 QRSPRQEALALSHSE
-202 ITATKGLA
+202 ITSSRSLG
-210 DRLWPNSNG
+210 DRDWPNSGG
-219 LHLHWHCRPA
+219 LHLRWHCRPA
-229 PTGQGYADG
+229 PDQQGYDPG
-238 TLAVTLFFTNERKK
+238 TVAVTLFFTNERKRSV
-252 ANTLV
+252 TLI

-269 ELQCVQGFVPR
+269 ELHCPQGFVPR
-280 LDPQASRDHGDWD
+280 RDPQANRDGGDWD
-293 QAVNALQFRDAR
+293 QRINALQFRDAR
-305 EYGVGHNVGVEV
+305 EFGVGHNVGVAV
-317 DLDAGGGC
+317 HPDPSGGC
-325 SRLRTTWIPQA
+325 TQLRTTWMPQA
-336 TVEKVSPRED
+336 TVEKVAPRED

-352 MEALDRLASEGFPA
+352 MEALDRLATEGFPA
-366 IRQALMPLVERYS
+366 IRAALMPLVEHYS
-379 TWIEQQA
+379 AWIHEQA
-386 AVAGLKPK
+386 RVSGLNAN
-394 QQATADQLLAN
+394 QQATCQTLLEEAQ
-405 ARSQAQRIARG
+405 AQAQRIARG
-416 IEALAEADI
+416 IEALAEPDI
-425 RDAFAIA
+425 REAFAIA
-432 NRTMAAAARQRYG
+432 NRVMAAAARQRFG
-445 VMQNKPANDPSVRPP
+445 VMQGKQAHDPSLRAP

-474 VGIARPDDPDGKRDG
+474 IGIARPDDPKRERDG

-519 HGGSLQAGGLSVLMR
+519 HGGTLQAGGLSVLMR

-558 RQRQSEKLGSWP
+558 RQKQPEKLGRWP

-597 RIRVLKY
+597 RIRVLRY

-616 DTCPWCGVEFGRRSL
+616 DTCPWCGVEFGKRSL
-631 DDLTPCRNRGDVFK
+631 NDPNPSRNRGDVFK
-645 LLRGGKVDSENPDEL
+645 LLRGGRVDTDNPDEL
-660 RVACLNRNCHFRGT
+660 RVACLNRSCHFRGT
-674 QNDNYLPL
+674 SRDTFLPL

-687 MIYRRLP
+687 MIYSRLP

-715 LFGKATH
+715 LFGKASH
-722 VLNGQGYYG
+722 VVDGQGFYG
-731 PADGEDATKGVRLA
+731 PADGDDAHRGVRLA

-770 GLYEAV
+770 GLYESV
-776 IDELCTRDG
+776 IDELCCRQGPGPNDQ

-804 RALFGRNDSA
+804 RALFGRPRSS
-814 IFPAPGPDRRD
+814 IFPAPGPNRRD
-825 SFFAVTVPTDQVPGR
+825 SFFAVTVPSEQVPGR

-862 LMSGAQ
+862 LMSSAQ
-868 LAWTSAESGRTAQRR
+868 QAWQAAEKDRTAQRR
-883 RRETPSPNPADPY
+883 RGQEPGPNPADPY

-932 LGDMV
+932 VGDAI
-937 ERTANRR
+937 ERSANRR

-961 SHTKDRLARSF
+961 SNTKDRLARSF
-972 DDKDGRVDVALA
+972 DEKDARVDVALA

-1014 ASSRVGRDQ
+1014 ASSRVGRDA

-1083 RHLCDGLTNARNAG
+1083 RHLSDALTHARSAG
-1097 DLQALSDAR
+1097 DLQALADAR

-1115 RVATSLVNH
+1115 RVASSLVHH
-1124 PDADGYASWVA
+1124 PDPDGYAAWVA
-1135 EQVRHIIDDWCAIAE
+1135 ERVKTIIDDWCAIAE

-1155 EYGREEGDLP
+1155 EYGKEEGDLP

-1176 LELEDVRE
+1176 LELTDERE

-1199 ALLLKDRYQTTTR
+1199 ALLLKDRYQSTSR
-1212 G
+1212 A

>member
-1 MSISPIPCAAADSN
+1 MSETMPASGASQ
-15 EVRAQL
+15 VRTQL
-21 ITALELDL
+21 VTALELDL
-29 IGPTQRVLKALGAEG
+29 IGPTQRVLKTLGADA
-44 QGHQVQ
+44 QG
-50 GDESHEL
+50 L
-57 ESEALDR
+57 ETEALDR

-77 TETDL
+77 TNTDL

-93 FAAADGVDLRKPRGN
+93 FAAADGVDLRKPRST

-116 AGDDGG
+116 GGDDGG
-122 SSDPGPVKPQLFP
+122 PSEAGPAKPQLLP
-135 SSIGVSV
+135 SSIGVSM
-142 LLPPGGELRLI
+142 LLPPGAELQLI
-153 ARWGDYARL
+153 ARWGDYTRL
-162 ADGANPDAAVSS
+162 GGDDDA
-174 TRDESSSRDQQRW
+174 TTW
-187 QRTPRQEALALTHSE
+187 QRSPGQDALALSHAE
-202 ITATKGLA
+202 IIASRGLA
-210 DRLWPNSNG
+210 DRPWPQNPG
-219 LHLHWHCRPA
+219 LHLRWHCRPA
-229 PTGQGYADG
+229 PDQQGYADG
-238 TLAVTLFFTNERKK
+238 TVAVTLFLTNERSK
-252 ANTLV
+252 ATTLV
-257 ERDQHSAFQAEL
+257 ERDQQSAFQAEL
-269 ELQCVQGFVPR
+269 ELQCPQGFTAR
-280 LDPQASRDHGDWD
+280 LDPQAGRATTDWD
-293 QAVNALQFRDAR
+293 QAVNALQFRDAC
-305 EYGVGHNVGVEV
+305 EFGIGHNVGVEA
-317 DLDAGGGC
+317 DRAADGSC
-325 SRLRTTWIPQA
+325 TRLRTTWLPQA
-336 TVEKVSPRED
+336 TVEKVAPRED
-346 VGCELG
+346 VGCELA
-352 MEALDRLASEGFPA
+352 MEALDRLADDGFIPL
-366 IRQALMPLVERYS
+366 RDALMPLVDRYTS
-379 TWIEQQA
+379 WIEEQA
-386 AVAGLKPK
+386 ATSDLKPN
-394 QQATADQLLAN
+394 QQATAEQLLAN
-405 ARSQAQRIARG
+405 ARNQAQRIKRG
-416 IEALAEADI
+416 IEALAEPDI
-425 RDAFAIA
+425 RNAFAIA
-432 NRTMAAAARQRYG
+432 NRAMAAAARQRFG
-445 VMQNKPANDPSVRPP
+445 VMQDKKAHDPSVRPP

-474 VGIARPDDPDGKRDG
+474 VGIARPDHPDRERDG

-519 HGGSLQAGGLSVLMR
+519 HDGSLQAGGLSVLMR

-558 RQRQSEKLGSWP
+558 RQRQPETLGSWP

-592 SEATA
+592 SDTTA

-616 DTCPWCGVEFGRRSL
+616 DTCPWCGVEFGKRSL
-631 DDLTPCRNRGDVFK
+631 NDPNPSRNRGDVFK
-645 LLRGGKVDSENPDEL
+645 LLRGGRVDTDNPDEL
-660 RVACLNRNCHFRGT
+660 RVACLNRSCHFRGT
-674 QNDNYLPL
+674 SRDTFLPL

-687 MIYRRLP
+687 MIYSRLP

-722 VLNGQGYYG
+722 VLDGQGFYG
-731 PADGEDATKGVRLA
+731 PADGDDAHSGVRLA

-770 GLYEAV
+770 GLYESV
-776 IDELCTRDG
+776 IDELCCRQGPGPNDQ

-804 RALFGRNDSA
+804 RALFGRPRSS
-814 IFPAPGPDRRD
+814 IFPAPGPNRRD
-825 SFFAVTVPTDQVPGR
+825 SFFAVTVPSEQVPGR

-862 LMSGAQ
+862 LMSSAQ
-868 LAWTSAESGRTAQRR
+868 LAWQAAEKERTAQRR
-883 RRETPSPNPADPY
+883 RGQEPGPNPADPY

-932 LGDMV
+932 VGDAM
-937 ERTANRR
+937 ERSANRR

-961 SHTKDRLARSF
+961 SNTNDRLARSF
-972 DDKDGRVDVALA
+972 DEKDARVDVALA

-1014 ASSRVGRDQ
+1014 ASSRVGRD
-1023 SKPGLVVVLLNPNR
+1023 SDKPGLVVVLLNPNR
-1037 PRDRSHYEHFAHSH
+1037 PRDRSHYEHFAYSH

-1083 RHLCDGLTNARNAG
+1083 RHLSDQLTPSSRAG
-1097 DLQALSDAR
+1097 D
-1106 QPVAAALQR
+1106 VAALAEVREAVAEALRR
-1115 RVATSLVNH
+1115 RVAIGLVH
-1124 PDADGYASWVA
+1124 APADADAQASSVA
-1135 EQVRHIIDDWCAIAE
+1135 EQVRHIVDDWCAIAQKH
-1150 RRGRM
+1150 GRM
-1155 EYGREEGDLP
+1155 EYGREDGVLP
-1165 PLLRTPLDPEL
+1165 PLLRTPLDPQL
-1176 LELEDVRE
+1176 LELDDERE
-1184 RQFKANRSLR
+1184 KQFKANRSLR

-1199 ALLLKDRYQTTTR
+1199 ALLLKDRLQTTTR

>member
-1 MSISPIPCAAADSN
+1 MSNTPLSAPGSDSLQ
-15 EVRAQL
+15 VRDQL
-21 ITALELDL
+21 VTALELEL
-29 IGPTQRVLKALGAEG
+29 IGPTQRVLQVLGADDVG
-44 QGHQVQ
+44 
-50 GDESHEL
+50 L
-57 ESEALDR
+57 EKEALDR
-64 LPSSWY
+64 MPSSWY

-82 SLRCDDTADDD
+82 SLKCDDTADDD
-93 FAAADGVDLRKPRGN
+93 FAAADGVDLRKPQRAN
-108 DKTYKPGG
+108 TDYKPGS
-116 AGDDGG
+116 GDDGG
-122 SSDPGPVKPQLFP
+122 SSDSGPAKPQLFP

-142 LLPPGGELRLI
+142 LLPPGGDLKLV
-153 ARWGDYARL
+153 ARWGDYVRL
-162 ADGANPDAAVSS
+162 ADGAGPDAATGVAAEDGAG
-174 TRDESSSRDQQRW
+174 REQQLW
-187 QRTPRQEALALTHSE
+187 QRQAREAKLELNHSL
-202 ITATKGLA
+202 ITGTRGLG
-210 DRLWPNSNG
+210 DLDWPHSDG
-219 LHLHWHCRPA
+219 LHLRWHCRPA
-229 PTGQGYADG
+229 PTSQGYATG
-238 TLAVTLFFTNERKK
+238 TVAVTLFLTNERKK
-252 ANTLV
+252 AQTLV
-257 ERDQHSAFQAEL
+257 ERDQRSAFQAEL
-269 ELQCVQGFVPR
+269 ELHCLQGFVAR
-280 LDPQASRDHGDWD
+280 LDPHAGRAGSDWD
-293 QAVNALQFRDAR
+293 EAVNALQFRDAR
-305 EYGVGHNVGVEV
+305 EYGVGHNVGVHV
-317 DLDAGGGC
+317 DLDQTSGC
-325 SRLRTTWIPQA
+325 ARLRTTWIPQA
-336 TVEKVSPRED
+336 TVEKVVPRAD
-346 VGCELG
+346 VNCVLA
-352 MEALDRLASEGFPA
+352 MEELDRLATQGFEA
-366 IRQALMPLVERYS
+366 IRGALMPLAERYEA
-379 TWIEQQA
+379 WIEEQA
-386 AVAGLKPK
+386 AVAGLNAQ
-394 QQATADQLLAN
+394 QQATAEQLLAN
-405 ARSQAQRIARG
+405 ARGQAQRIARG
-416 IEALAEADI
+416 IESLAEPDI

-445 VMQNKPANDPSVRPP
+445 VMQGLKANDPSLRPP

-468 FVLMNL
+468 FLLMNL
-474 VGIARPDDPDGKRDG
+474 VGIARPNDPQADPKRERDN

-558 RQRQSEKLGSWP
+558 RQRQPVKLGSWP

-584 RMGGKGNS
+584 RMGGVGDS

-604 IDNKDDRKPIPI
+604 IDNKTTIKPIPI
-616 DTCPWCGVEFGRRSL
+616 DTCPWCGVEFGKRSL
-631 DDLTPCRNRGDVFK
+631 TATGPCASVGVFN
-645 LLRGGKVDSENPDEL
+645 LLRQGRSDQNNPDEL
-660 RVACLNRNCHFRGT
+660 RVACLNRACAFTGT
-674 QNDNYLPL
+674 SGRNYLPL

-700 VDKFASLPWEGRTGK
+700 VDKFASLPWEGRSGK

-722 VLNGQGYYG
+722 VLDGQGFYG
-731 PADGEDATKGVRLA
+731 PADGDDASKGVRLA

-776 IDELCTRDG
+776 IDELCCRTGHGPNDQ

-804 RALFGRNDSA
+804 RALFGRNDSS

-825 SFFAVTVPTDQVPGR
+825 SFFAVTVPAKQVPGR

-862 LMSGAQ
+862 LMSSAQ
-868 LAWTSAESGRTAQRR
+868 LAWKAAEKQRTAQRR
-883 RRETPSPNPADPY
+883 RGETPGPNPADPY

-923 LATHGERRR
+923 LATHGERKR
-932 LGDMV
+932 LGDSL
-937 ERTANRR
+937 ERSANRK
-944 ISNIPLELTSRV
+944 IANIPLELTSRV

-961 SHTKDRLARSF
+961 STTKDRLARSF
-972 DDKDGRVDVALA
+972 DDKERVDVALA

-1014 ASSRVGRDQ
+1014 ASSRVGRD
-1023 SKPGLVVVLLNPNR
+1023 SNKPGMVVVLLNPNR

-1083 RHLCDGLTNARNAG
+1083 RHLSEQLTPSSRAG
-1097 DLQALSDAR
+1097 D
-1106 QPVAAALQR
+1106 VAALAEVREAVAEALRR
-1115 RVATSLVNH
+1115 RVAIALVQA
-1124 PDADGYASWVA
+1124 PADADAQASSVA
-1135 EQVRHIIDDWCAIAE
+1135 EQVRHIVDDWCAIAQ
-1150 RRGRM
+1150 RHGRM
-1155 EYGREEGDLP
+1155 EYGREDGVLP
-1165 PLLRTPLDPEL
+1165 PLLRTPLDPQL
-1176 LELEDVRE
+1176 LELDDERE
-1184 RQFKANRSLR
+1184 KQFKANRSLR

-1199 ALLLKDRYQTTTR
+1199 ALLLKDRQQTTTQA
-1212 G
+1212 

>member
-1 MSISPIPCAAADSN
+1 MTAPATGTTSDQ
-15 EVRAQL
+15 VRAQL
-21 ITALELDL
+21 VTALELDL
-29 IGPTQRVLKALGAEG
+29 IGPTQRVLTALGPDADGLE
-44 QGHQVQ
+44 Q
-50 GDESHEL
+50 ES
-57 ESEALDR
+57 LDR

-77 TETDL
+77 TNTDL

-93 FAAADGVDLRKPRGN
+93 FAAADGVDLRKPRQK
-108 DKTYKPGG
+108 DKAYKPGG
-116 AGDDGG
+116 VGDDGG
-122 SSDPGPVKPQLFP
+122 ASEAGPAKPQLLP
-135 SSIGVSV
+135 CSIGVSV
-142 LLPPGGELRLI
+142 LLPPGGDLKLI
-153 ARWGDYARL
+153 ARWGDYTKLGEA
-162 ADGANPDAAVSS
+162 GSPDAAL
-174 TRDESSSRDQQRW
+174 SSSREDQIWKREG
-187 QRTPRQEALALTHSE
+187 RQEAMPLSHAE
-202 ITATKGLA
+202 IISTSGLGHQE
-210 DRLWPNSNG
+210 WPNSRG
-219 LHLHWHCRPA
+219 LKLHWHCRSA
-229 PTGQGYADG
+229 PDHQGYVAG
-238 TLAVTLFFTNERKK
+238 TVAVTLFFTNERREGRKQ
-252 ANTLV
+252 AATLV
-257 ERDQHSAFQAEL
+257 ERDQDSAFQAEL
-269 ELQCVQGFVPR
+269 ELQCPQGFVPR
-280 LDPQASRDHGDWD
+280 LDPQSNRDGGDWD
-293 QAVNALQFRDAR
+293 QAVNALQYRDAK

-317 DLDAGGGC
+317 ELGPDGGC

-336 TVEKVSPRED
+336 TVEKVAPRED

-352 MEALDRLASEGFPA
+352 MEALDKAATEGFSA
-366 IRQALMPLVERYS
+366 VRQALIPLVERYES
-379 TWIEQQA
+379 WIQEQA
-386 AVAGLKPK
+386 KVAGLKPH
-394 QQATADQLLAN
+394 QQDTATHLLEN
-405 ARSQAQRIARG
+405 ASRHAKRIERG
-416 IEALAEADI
+416 IEALADDDI
-425 RDAFAIA
+425 REAFAIA
-432 NRTMAAAARQRYG
+432 NRVMAAAAWQRFA
-445 VMQNKPANDPSVRPP
+445 VMKGKAIHDPTIRPP

-474 VGIARPDDPDGKRDG
+474 VGIARPDDPKRERDA

-519 HGGSLQAGGLSVLMR
+519 HGGSHQAGGLSVLMR

-549 TLICALELE
+549 TLVCALELE
-558 RQRQSEKLGSWP
+558 RQRQPKKLGSRP

-584 RMGGKGNS
+584 RMGKKGDNN
-592 SEATA
+592 EATA

-616 DTCPWCGVEFGRRSL
+616 DTCPWCGVEFGKRSL
-631 DDLTPCRNRGDVFK
+631 DDLNPSRNRGDVFK
-645 LLRGGKVDSENPDEL
+645 LLRGGRVDGDNPDEL
-660 RVACLNRNCHFRGT
+660 RVACLNRNCDFRGT
-674 QNDNYLPL
+674 SKESYLPL

-687 MIYRRLP
+687 MIYSRLP

-722 VLNGQGYYG
+722 VVDGQGYYG
-731 PADGEDATKGVRLA
+731 PADGEDATRGVRLG

-776 IDELCTRDG
+776 IDELCSRDG
-785 LRPKIVASTA
+785 QRPKIVASTA

-804 RALFGRNDSA
+804 RALFGRPDSSV
-814 IFPAPGPDRRD
+814 FPAPGPDRRD
-825 SFFAVTVPTDQVPGR
+825 SFFAETVPVDDVPGR

-862 LMSGAQ
+862 LMSSAQ
-868 LAWTSAESGRTAQRR
+868 QAWKAAEKERTAQRR
-883 RRETPSPNPADPY
+883 RNQEPGPNPADPY

-923 LATHGERRR
+923 LATHGDRKR
-932 LGDMV
+932 LGDAI
-937 ERTANRR
+937 ERAANRK

-961 SHTKDRLARSF
+961 SNTKDRLSRSF
-972 DDKDGRVDVALA
+972 DEKDSRVDVALA

-1023 SKPGLVVVLLNPNR
+1023 TKPGLVVVLLNPNR

-1071 ERGLPAITVALA
+1071 ERGLAAITVALA
-1083 RHLCDGLTNARNAG
+1083 RHLSDALTHARNAG
-1097 DLQALSDAR
+1097 DLQALAEAR
-1106 QPVAAALQR
+1106 PLVAAALKQ

-1124 PDADGYASWVA
+1124 PDPDGYANQVA
-1135 EQVRHIIDDWCAIAE
+1135 EQVKRIIDDWCSIAE
-1150 RRGRM
+1150 KRGRM

-1176 LELEDVRE
+1176 LELEDDRE

-1199 ALLLKDRYQTTTR
+1199 ALLLKDRYQTLTR